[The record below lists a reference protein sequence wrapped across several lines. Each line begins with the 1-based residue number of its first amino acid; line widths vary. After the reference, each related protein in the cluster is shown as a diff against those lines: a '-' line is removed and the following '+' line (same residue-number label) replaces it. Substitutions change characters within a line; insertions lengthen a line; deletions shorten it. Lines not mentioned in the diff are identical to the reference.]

1 MTTEEYLIRRK
12 AKGWKFSAVVAED
25 AFSGVRQIHPLKQR
39 EVKEI
44 VDTARTDEYVRRIV
58 VFGSSIRYD
67 CNETSDLDIC
77 IDWAQDC
84 YDADGVLMPFTRNM
98 RRAITAAT
106 KGKADVLNYAYLDG
120 TSVKEAVQEG
130 VLVYEHNV

>member
-44 VDTARTDEYVRRIV
+44 VDPLLINRIV
-58 VFGSSIRYD
+58 IAGNRSKRSGPKRNSTLDSILR
-67 CNETSDLDIC
+67 I
-77 IDWAQDC
+77 
-84 YDADGVLMPFTRNM
+84 
-98 RRAITAAT
+98 
-106 KGKADVLNYAYLDG
+106 
-120 TSVKEAVQEG
+120 
-130 VLVYEHNV
+130 